1 MLDIIRNLVSSIFG
15 KILLAIMVL
24 SFALWGVGDILSS
37 GNSQL
42 AAKVGSEKI
51 SLDEFYI
58 KFQQTVRD
66 YNQNTNSNLS
76 LKEAYELRLH
86 NLLLQDL
93 IYSRMVNDYAKKR
106 GIYLNE
112 ESLKSVISNL
122 DEFKESNETFS
133 NIKYKNFILN
143 NFQSEEVF
151 LREIENSIFQGIIFE
166 SFNADNYMNDV
177 IINKLYDYE
186 GEKRTISY
194 FLFNKNEVKIDTNNN
209 LINDYY
215 LDNKSNYLIPEKT
228 IIDLIEVN
236 INDFKRKENINIV
249 EAQDYYS
256 NNIDQY
262 TEEESR
268 NIQFIRFSNESDA
281 YDFYDELADKN
292 INDFNDYI
300 KINDFKL
307 SNIEKF
313 TGGTFS
319 KNISEFIFKLD
330 VNTLSEPISYDDLGF
345 YLFMVNEVNDEKVI
359 DFETVKS
366 EIIEYLALEAAY
378 QEFDDAINILDE
390 LLINDYTFDE
400 IVENQVNIK
409 VSENIDFEQFVL
421 KLGEENSFLDKNT
434 PVGFISEIIIKENIA
449 YIYTVKE
456 KQKSYVPDLEKVR
469 EIVINDYVAQQKNKN
484 LDKLSNDILN
494 SINLQNEDSFSEYVL
509 NNDYNLLK
517 FERINRTNSDLQNET
532 VLNAFNNKL
541 NQPFK
546 ILTSEGEIGIGVVT
560 EIIMPRNQISDDFYN
575 SVKININNNFNTSLV
590 DIMASEIIQ
599 NSSYEIYDQ
608 NIDKLFM

>member
-42 AAKVGSEKI
+42 AAKVGNEKI

-76 LKEAYELRLH
+76 LKEAYELKLH

-122 DEFKESNETFS
+122 DEFKDSNEIFS

-143 NFQSEEVF
+143 NFQSEEAF
-151 LREIENSIFQGIIFE
+151 LSEIENSIFQGIIFE
-166 SFNADNYMNDV
+166 SFNADNYINDA

-194 FLFNKNEVKIDTNNN
+194 FLLNKNEVKIDTNNN

-228 IIDLIEVN
+228 IIDFIEVN
-236 INDFKRKENINIV
+236 INDFKRKENINTV
-249 EAQDYYS
+249 EAQDYYN

-268 NIQFIRFSNESDA
+268 NIQFIRFSNESEA
-281 YDFYDELADKN
+281 YDFYDAVVDKN
-292 INDFNDYI
+292 INDFNEYI

-307 SNIEKF
+307 SNIDKF

-345 YLFMVNEVNDEKVI
+345 YLFKVNEVNDEKVI
-359 DFETVKS
+359 DFETVKN

-400 IVENQVNIK
+400 IVENSVNIK
-409 VSENIDFEQFVL
+409 VSENVDFEQFVL
-421 KLGEENSFLDKNT
+421 KLGEENSFLDENT

-456 KQKSYVPDLEKVR
+456 KQKSYVPDLEKIR
-469 EIVINDYVAQQKNKN
+469 EKVIIDYVAEQKDKN
-484 LDKLSNDILN
+484 LDKLSDDILN
-494 SINLQNEDSFSEYVL
+494 SIKIQKEDSFSEYVL

-517 FERINRTNSDLQNET
+517 LEKINRTNSDFQNET
-532 VLNAFNNKL
+532 VFNAFNNKL

-546 ILTSEGEIGIGVVT
+546 ILTSDGEIGIGVVT

-575 SVKININNNFNTSLV
+575 SVKININNNFNSSLV

>member
-42 AAKVGSEKI
+42 AAKVGNEKI

-76 LKEAYELRLH
+76 LKEAYELKLH

-122 DEFKESNETFS
+122 DEFKDSNEIFS

-143 NFQSEEVF
+143 NFQSEEAF
-151 LREIENSIFQGIIFE
+151 LSEIENSIFQGIIFE
-166 SFNADNYMNDV
+166 SFNADNYINDA

-194 FLFNKNEVKIDTNNN
+194 FLLNKNEVKIDTNNN

-228 IIDLIEVN
+228 IIDFIEVN
-236 INDFKRKENINIV
+236 INDFKRKENINTV
-249 EAQDYYS
+249 EAQDYYN

-268 NIQFIRFSNESDA
+268 NIQFIRFSNESEA
-281 YDFYDELADKN
+281 YDFYDAVVDKN
-292 INDFNDYI
+292 INDFNEYI

-307 SNIEKF
+307 SNIDKF

-345 YLFMVNEVNDEKVI
+345 YLFKVNEVNDEKVI
-359 DFETVKS
+359 DFETVKN

-400 IVENQVNIK
+400 IVENSVNIK
-409 VSENIDFEQFVL
+409 VSENVDFEQFVL
-421 KLGEENSFLDKNT
+421 KLGEENSFLDENT

-449 YIYTVKE
+449 YIYTIKE
-456 KQKSYVPDLEKVR
+456 KQKSYVPDLEKIR
-469 EIVINDYVAQQKNKN
+469 EKVIIDYVAEQKDKN
-484 LDKLSNDILN
+484 LDKLSDDILN
-494 SINLQNEDSFSEYVL
+494 SIKIQKEDSFSEYVL

-517 FERINRTNSDLQNET
+517 LEKINRTNSDFQNET
-532 VLNAFNNKL
+532 VVNAFNNKL

-546 ILTSEGEIGIGVVT
+546 ILTSDGGIGIGVVT

-575 SVKININNNFNTSLV
+575 SVKININNNFNSSLV

>member
-42 AAKVGSEKI
+42 AAKVGNEKI

-76 LKEAYELRLH
+76 LKEAYELKLH

-93 IYSRMVNDYAKKR
+93 IYSKMVNDYAKKR

-122 DEFKESNETFS
+122 DEFKDSNEIFS
-133 NIKYKNFILN
+133 SIKYKNFILN
-143 NFQSEEVF
+143 NFQSEEAF
-151 LREIENSIFQGIIFE
+151 LSEIENSIFQGIIFE
-166 SFNADNYMNDV
+166 SFNADNYINDA

-194 FLFNKNEVKIDTNNN
+194 FLLNKNEVKIDTNNN

-228 IIDLIEVN
+228 IIDFIEVN
-236 INDFKRKENINIV
+236 INDFKRKENINTG
-249 EAQDYYS
+249 EAQDYYN

-268 NIQFIRFSNESDA
+268 NIQFIRFSNESEA
-281 YDFYDELADKN
+281 YDFYSAVVDKN
-292 INDFNDYI
+292 TNDFNEYI

-307 SNIEKF
+307 SNIDKF

-345 YLFMVNEVNDEKVI
+345 YLFKVNEVNDEKVI
-359 DFETVKS
+359 NFETVKN
-366 EIIEYLALEAAY
+366 EILEYLALEAAY

-400 IVENQVNIK
+400 IVDNSVNIK
-409 VSENIDFEQFVL
+409 VSENVDFEQFAL
-421 KLGEENSFLDKNT
+421 KLGEENSFLDENT

-449 YIYTVKE
+449 YIYTLKE
-456 KQKSYVPDLEKVR
+456 KQKSYVPDLEKIR
-469 EIVINDYVAQQKNKN
+469 EKVIIDYVAEQKDKN
-484 LDKLSNDILN
+484 LDKLSDDILN
-494 SINLQNEDSFSEYVL
+494 SIKIQKENSFSEYVL

-517 FERINRTNSDLQNET
+517 LEKINRTNSDFQNET
-532 VLNAFNNKL
+532 VVNAFNNKL

-560 EIIMPRNQISDDFYN
+560 EIIMPGNQISDDFYN
-575 SVKININNNFNTSLV
+575 SVKININNNFNSSLV

>member
-15 KILLAIMVL
+15 KLLLAIMVL

-42 AAKVGSEKI
+42 AAKIGNEKI

-76 LKEAYELRLH
+76 LKEAYELKLH

-93 IYSRMVNDYAKKR
+93 IYYKMVNDYSKKR
-106 GIYLNE
+106 DIYLNE
-112 ESLKSVISNL
+112 ESLKLVISNL
-122 DEFKESNETFS
+122 DEFKDSNEKFS

-143 NFQSEEVF
+143 NFQSEETF

-166 SFNADNYMNDV
+166 SFNADNYISDA

-186 GEKRTISY
+186 GEKRTITY
-194 FLFNKNEVKIDTNNN
+194 FLLNKNEVKIDTSDS
-209 LINDYY
+209 LIRDYY
-215 LDNKSNYLIPEKT
+215 SNNKSKYLIPEKT
-228 IIDLIEVN
+228 IIDIIEVN
-236 INDFKRKENINIV
+236 INDFKRLDNINTV
-249 EAQDYYS
+249 EAKDYYNS
-256 NNIDQY
+256 NIDQY

-268 NIQFIRFSNESDA
+268 NIQFIRFTNESEA
-281 YDFYDELADKN
+281 YDFYDLVADKN
-292 INDFNDYI
+292 VNDFNEYI
-300 KINDFKL
+300 RINDLKL
-307 SNIEKF
+307 SNIEQF
-313 TGGTFS
+313 TGDTFS
-319 KNISEFIFKLD
+319 KKISEFIFKLE
-330 VNTLSEPISYDDLGF
+330 VNTLSNPISYGDLGF

-359 DFETVKS
+359 NFENVKS

-390 LLINDYTFDE
+390 MLINDYNFDE
-400 IVENQVNIK
+400 IVENQVNSK
-409 VSENIDFEQFVL
+409 VSENVDFEKFIGKL
-421 KLGEENSFLDKNT
+421 KEDNSSLDKNT

-449 YIYTVKE
+449 YIYKVKE
-456 KQKSYVPDLEKVR
+456 KQKPYVPDLEKIR
-469 EIVINDYVAQQKNKN
+469 DKVIIDYVAEQENKN
-484 LDKLSNDILN
+484 LNKLSDDILN
-494 SINLQNEDSFSEYVL
+494 SINLQNENSFSEYAF
-509 NNDYNLLK
+509 NNDYSLLK
-517 FERINRTNSDLQNET
+517 FEKINRTNSDLQNET
-532 VLNAFNNKL
+532 VLSAFNNRL
-541 NQPFK
+541 SQPFK
-546 ILTSEGEIGIGVVT
+546 ILTSDGEIGIGVVT
-560 EIIMPRNQISDDFYN
+560 EIILPRNQISDDFYN

-590 DIMASEIIQ
+590 EIIASEIIQ

>member
-42 AAKVGSEKI
+42 AAKVGNEKI

-58 KFQQTVRD
+58 EFQQTVRD

-76 LKEAYELRLH
+76 LKEAYDLKLH

-93 IYSRMVNDYAKKR
+93 IYTKMVNDYAKKR

-112 ESLKSVISNL
+112 ESLKSVVSNL
-122 DEFKESNETFS
+122 DEFKDSNETFS

-143 NFQSEEVF
+143 NFQSEEAF
-151 LREIENSIFQGIIFE
+151 LREIENSIFQDIIFE
-166 SFNADNYMNDV
+166 SFNADNYINDA

-194 FLFNKNEVKIDTNNN
+194 FLLNENEVKIDTSNN

-215 LDNKSNYLIPEKT
+215 LDNKLNYLIPEKT
-228 IIDLIEVN
+228 IIDIIEVN
-236 INDFKRKENINIV
+236 INDFKRKDNIDTV
-249 EAQDYYS
+249 EAQNYYN

-268 NIQFIRFSNESDA
+268 NIQFIRFSNESEA
-281 YDFYDELADKN
+281 YDFYDTLAEKN
-292 INDFNDYI
+292 INDFNEYI

-307 SNIEKF
+307 SNIENF
-313 TGGTFS
+313 TGSTFS
-319 KNISEFIFKLD
+319 KNISEYIFKLD

-345 YLFMVNEVNDEKVI
+345 YLFRVSKVNEEKVI
-359 DFETVKS
+359 DFESVES

-390 LLINDYTFDE
+390 LLINDYTFNE
-400 IVENQVNIK
+400 IVENQVNFK
-409 VSENIDFEQFVL
+409 VSENVDFEQFVVN
-421 KLGEENSFLDKNT
+421 LGEDNYSLDENT

-456 KQKSYVPDLEKVR
+456 KQKSYVPDLENIREKV
-469 EIVINDYVAQQKNKN
+469 IVDYVAEQKNKN
-484 LDKLSNDILN
+484 LDKLSDDILD
-494 SINLQNEDSFSEYVL
+494 SIKLQNEDSFSEYVL
-509 NNDYNLLK
+509 KNDYNLLK
-517 FERINRTNSDLQNET
+517 FEKINRANSDFQNET
-532 VLNAFNNKL
+532 VFNAFNNKL
-541 NQPFK
+541 NRPFK
-546 ILTSEGEIGIGVVT
+546 ILTSDGEIGIGVVT
-560 EIIMPRNQISDDFYN
+560 DIFMPRNQISDDFYN
-575 SVKININNNFNTSLV
+575 SVKININNNFNASLV
-590 DIMASEIIQ
+590 EIMASEIIQ

>member
-15 KILLAIMVL
+15 KILLAIRVL

-42 AAKVGSEKI
+42 AAKVGNEKI

-76 LKEAYELRLH
+76 LKEAYELKLH

-122 DEFKESNETFS
+122 DEFKDSNEIFS
-133 NIKYKNFILN
+133 SIKYKNFILN
-143 NFQSEEVF
+143 NFQSEEAF
-151 LREIENSIFQGIIFE
+151 LSEIENSIFQGIIFE
-166 SFNADNYMNDV
+166 SFNADNYINDA

-194 FLFNKNEVKIDTNNN
+194 FLLNKNDVKIDTNNN

-228 IIDLIEVN
+228 IIDFIEVN
-236 INDFKRKENINIV
+236 INDFKRKENINTG
-249 EAQDYYS
+249 EAQDYYN

-268 NIQFIRFSNESDA
+268 NIQFIRFSNESEA
-281 YDFYDELADKN
+281 YDFYNAVVDKN
-292 INDFNDYI
+292 INDFNEYI

-307 SNIEKF
+307 SNIDKF

-345 YLFMVNEVNDEKVI
+345 YLFKVNEVNDEKVI
-359 DFETVKS
+359 NFETVKN
-366 EIIEYLALEAAY
+366 EILEYLALEAAY

-400 IVENQVNIK
+400 IVENSANIK
-409 VSENIDFEQFVL
+409 VSENVDF
-421 KLGEENSFLDKNT
+421 
-434 PVGFISEIIIKENIA
+434 
-449 YIYTVKE
+449 
-456 KQKSYVPDLEKVR
+456 DLEV
-469 EIVINDYVAQQKNKN
+469 YT
-484 LDKLSNDILN
+484 
-494 SINLQNEDSFSEYVL
+494 F
-509 NNDYNLLK
+509 
-517 FERINRTNSDLQNET
+517 
-532 VLNAFNNKL
+532 
-541 NQPFK
+541 
-546 ILTSEGEIGIGVVT
+546 
-560 EIIMPRNQISDDFYN
+560 
-575 SVKININNNFNTSLV
+575 
-590 DIMASEIIQ
+590 
-599 NSSYEIYDQ
+599 
-608 NIDKLFM
+608 

>member
-15 KILLAIMVL
+15 KLLLAIMVL

-42 AAKVGSEKI
+42 AAKVGNEKI
-51 SLDEFYI
+51 SLDEFYV

-76 LKEAYELRLH
+76 LKEAYELKLH

-93 IYSRMVNDYAKKR
+93 IYSKMVNDYAKKR

-122 DEFKESNETFS
+122 DEFKDSNETFS

-143 NFQSEEVF
+143 NFQSEEAF
-151 LREIENSIFQGIIFE
+151 LKEIENTIFQGIIFE
-166 SFNADNYMNDV
+166 SFNADNYISDA

-194 FLFNKNEVKIDTNNN
+194 FLLNKNEVKIDTNNN

-215 LDNKSNYLIPEKT
+215 LDNKLNYLIPEKT
-228 IIDLIEVN
+228 IIDFIEVN
-236 INDFKRKENINIV
+236 INDFKRKENINTS

-268 NIQFIRFSNESDA
+268 NIQFIRFSNESEA
-281 YDFYDELADKN
+281 YDFYDAVADKN
-292 INDFNDYI
+292 INDFNEYI

-307 SNIEKF
+307 SNIERF

-330 VNTLSEPISYDDLGF
+330 VNTLSAPISYDDLGF
-345 YLFMVNEVNDEKVI
+345 YLFRVNEVNDEKVI
-359 DFETVKS
+359 DFENVKS
-366 EIIEYLALEAAY
+366 EIIEYLALEDAY

-409 VSENIDFEQFVL
+409 VSENIDFEQFAV
-421 KLGEENSFLDKNT
+421 KLGEENSFLDENT

-449 YIYTVKE
+449 YIFTVKE
-456 KQKSYVPDLEKVR
+456 KQKSYVPNLEKIR
-469 EIVINDYVAQQKNKN
+469 EKVIIDYVAEQKNKN
-484 LDKLSNDILN
+484 LDKLSHDILN
-494 SINLQNEDSFSEYVL
+494 SIKLKNEVTFSEYVL

-517 FERINRTNSDLQNET
+517 FEKINRTNSDFQNET
-532 VLNAFNNKL
+532 VVSAFNNKL

-546 ILTSEGEIGIGVVT
+546 ILTSDGGIGIGIVT
-560 EIIMPRNQISDDFYN
+560 EIIMPGNQISDDFYN
-575 SVKININNNFNTSLV
+575 SVKININNNFNSSLV

>member
-42 AAKVGSEKI
+42 AAKVGNEKI

-76 LKEAYELRLH
+76 LKEAYELKLH

-122 DEFKESNETFS
+122 DEFKDSNETFS

-143 NFQSEEVF
+143 NFQSEEAF
-151 LREIENSIFQGIIFE
+151 LSEIENSIFQGIIFE
-166 SFNADNYMNDV
+166 SFNADNYINDA

-194 FLFNKNEVKIDTNNN
+194 FLLNKNEVKIDTNNN

-228 IIDLIEVN
+228 IIDFIEVN
-236 INDFKRKENINIV
+236 INDFKRKENINTV
-249 EAQDYYS
+249 EAQDYYN

-268 NIQFIRFSNESDA
+268 NIQFIRFSNESEA
-281 YDFYDELADKN
+281 YDFYDAVVDKN
-292 INDFNDYI
+292 INDFNEYI

-307 SNIEKF
+307 SNIDKF

-345 YLFMVNEVNDEKVI
+345 YLFKVNEINEEKVI
-359 DFETVKS
+359 DYKS
-366 EIIEYLALEAAY
+366 VENEIIEYLALESAY
-378 QEFDDAINILDE
+378 QEFDDTINILDE
-390 LLINDYTFDE
+390 MLINDYGFDE
-400 IVENQVNIK
+400 IIENQTNIK
-409 VSENIDFEQFVL
+409 VSENIDFEEL
-421 KLGEENSFLDKNT
+421 IRKLGEDNLSLDKNI
-434 PVGFISEIIIKENIA
+434 PVGFISEIIMKENTA
-449 YIYTVKE
+449 YIYTIKE
-456 KQKSYVPDLEKVR
+456 RQESYIPNLEKIR
-469 EIVINDYVAQQKNKN
+469 EIVISDYVAEQRN
-484 LDKLSNDILN
+484 LNLNELSNDILN
-494 SINLQNEDSFSEYVL
+494 SINSPKGKAFTEYAL
-509 NNDYNLLK
+509 NNNYNLLK
-517 FERINRTNSDLQNET
+517 LERINRTNSDLQNET
-532 VLNAFNNKL
+532 IFNAFNNRID
-541 NQPFK
+541 QPFK
-546 ILTSEGEIGIGVVT
+546 ILTPDGEIGIGVVT
-560 EIIMPRNQISDDFYN
+560 EIITPGNQISDDFYN
-575 SVKININNNFNTSLV
+575 SIRININNNFNASLV

>member
-42 AAKVGSEKI
+42 AAKVGNEKI

-76 LKEAYELRLH
+76 LKEAYELKLH

-122 DEFKESNETFS
+122 DEFKDSNEIFS
-133 NIKYKNFILN
+133 NIKYKNFILS
-143 NFQSEEVF
+143 NFQSEEAF
-151 LREIENSIFQGIIFE
+151 LSEIENSIFQGIIFE
-166 SFNADNYMNDV
+166 SFNADNYINDA

-194 FLFNKNEVKIDTNNN
+194 FLLNKNEVKIDTNNN

-236 INDFKRKENINIV
+236 INDFKRKENINTV
-249 EAQDYYS
+249 EAQDYYN

-268 NIQFIRFSNESDA
+268 NIQFIRFSNESEA
-281 YDFYDELADKN
+281 YDFYDAVIDKN
-292 INDFNDYI
+292 INDFNEYI

-307 SNIEKF
+307 SNIDKF

-345 YLFMVNEVNDEKVI
+345 YLFKVNEVNDEKVI
-359 DFETVKS
+359 NFETVKN
-366 EIIEYLALEAAY
+366 EILEYLALEAAY

-400 IVENQVNIK
+400 IVENSVNIK
-409 VSENIDFEQFVL
+409 VSENVDFEQFVV
-421 KLGEENSFLDKNT
+421 KLGEENSFLDENT

-456 KQKSYVPDLEKVR
+456 KQKSYVPDLEKIR
-469 EIVINDYVAQQKNKN
+469 EKVIIDYVAEQKDKN
-484 LDKLSNDILN
+484 LDKLSDDILN
-494 SINLQNEDSFSEYVL
+494 SIKIQKEDSFSEYVL

-517 FERINRTNSDLQNET
+517 LEKINRTNSDFQNET
-532 VLNAFNNKL
+532 VVNAFNNKL

-546 ILTSEGEIGIGVVT
+546 ILTSDGGIGIGVVT
-560 EIIMPRNQISDDFYN
+560 EIIMPGNQISDDFYN
-575 SVKININNNFNTSLV
+575 SVKININNNFNSSLV

>member
-42 AAKVGSEKI
+42 AAKVGNEKI

-76 LKEAYELRLH
+76 LKEAYELKLH

-122 DEFKESNETFS
+122 DEFKDSNEIFS

-143 NFQSEEVF
+143 NFQSEEAF
-151 LREIENSIFQGIIFE
+151 LSEIENSIFQGIIFE
-166 SFNADNYMNDV
+166 SFNADNYINDA

-194 FLFNKNEVKIDTNNN
+194 FLLNKNEVKIDTNNN

-228 IIDLIEVN
+228 IIDFIEVN
-236 INDFKRKENINIV
+236 INDFKRKENINTV
-249 EAQDYYS
+249 EAQDYYN

-268 NIQFIRFSNESDA
+268 NIQFIRFSNESEA
-281 YDFYDELADKN
+281 YDFYDAVVDKN
-292 INDFNDYI
+292 INDFNEYI

-345 YLFMVNEVNDEKVI
+345 YLFKVNEVNDEKVI
-359 DFETVKS
+359 NFETVKN
-366 EIIEYLALEAAY
+366 EILEYLALEAAY

-400 IVENQVNIK
+400 IVENSVNIK
-409 VSENIDFEQFVL
+409 VSENVDFEQFVL
-421 KLGEENSFLDKNT
+421 KLGEENSFLDENT

-449 YIYTVKE
+449 YIYTLKE
-456 KQKSYVPDLEKVR
+456 KQKSYVPDLEKIR
-469 EIVINDYVAQQKNKN
+469 EKVIIDYVAEQKDKN
-484 LDKLSNDILN
+484 LDKLSDDILN
-494 SINLQNEDSFSEYVL
+494 SIKIQKEDSFSEYVL

-517 FERINRTNSDLQNET
+517 LEKINRTNSDFQNET
-532 VLNAFNNKL
+532 VVNAFNNKL

-546 ILTSEGEIGIGVVT
+546 ILTSDGEIGIGVVT

-575 SVKININNNFNTSLV
+575 SVKININNNFNASLV

>member
-42 AAKVGSEKI
+42 AAKVGNEKI

-76 LKEAYELRLH
+76 LKEAYELKLH

-93 IYSRMVNDYAKKR
+93 IYSKMVNDYAKKR

-122 DEFKESNETFS
+122 DEFKDSNEIFS

-143 NFQSEEVF
+143 NFQSEEAF

-166 SFNADNYMNDV
+166 SFNADNYINDA

-194 FLFNKNEVKIDTNNN
+194 FLLNKNEVKIDTNNN

-228 IIDLIEVN
+228 IIDFIEVN
-236 INDFKRKENINIV
+236 INDFKRKENINTV
-249 EAQDYYS
+249 EAQDYYN

-268 NIQFIRFSNESDA
+268 NIQFIRFSNESEA
-281 YDFYDELADKN
+281 YDFYDAVVDKN
-292 INDFNDYI
+292 INDFNEYI

-307 SNIEKF
+307 SNIDKF

-345 YLFMVNEVNDEKVI
+345 YLFKVNEVNDEKVI
-359 DFETVKS
+359 DFETVKN

-400 IVENQVNIK
+400 IVENSVNIK
-409 VSENIDFEQFVL
+409 VSENVDFEQFVL
-421 KLGEENSFLDKNT
+421 KLGEENSFLDENT

-456 KQKSYVPDLEKVR
+456 KQKSYVPDLEKIR
-469 EIVINDYVAQQKNKN
+469 EKVIIDYVAEQKNKN
-484 LDKLSNDILN
+484 LDKLSDDILN
-494 SINLQNEDSFSEYVL
+494 SIKIQKEDSFSEYVL

-517 FERINRTNSDLQNET
+517 LEKINRTNSDFQNET
-532 VLNAFNNKL
+532 VFNAFNNKL

-546 ILTSEGEIGIGVVT
+546 ILTSDGEIGIGVVT

-575 SVKININNNFNTSLV
+575 SVKININNNFNSSLV

>member
-42 AAKVGSEKI
+42 AAKVGNEKI

-76 LKEAYELRLH
+76 LKEAYELKLH

-106 GIYLNE
+106 DIYLNE

-122 DEFKESNETFS
+122 DEFKDSNEIFS

-143 NFQSEEVF
+143 NFQSEEAF
-151 LREIENSIFQGIIFE
+151 LSEIENSIFQGIIFE
-166 SFNADNYMNDV
+166 SFNADNYINDA

-194 FLFNKNEVKIDTNNN
+194 FLLNKNEVKIDTNNN

-228 IIDLIEVN
+228 IIDFIEVN
-236 INDFKRKENINIV
+236 INDFKRKENINTV
-249 EAQDYYS
+249 EAQDYYN

-268 NIQFIRFSNESDA
+268 NIQFIRFSNESEA
-281 YDFYDELADKN
+281 YDFYDAVVGKN
-292 INDFNDYI
+292 INNFNEYI

-307 SNIEKF
+307 STIEKF

-319 KNISEFIFKLD
+319 NNISEFIFKLD
-330 VNTLSEPISYDDLGF
+330 VNTLSKPISYDDLGF
-345 YLFMVNEVNDEKVI
+345 YLFKVNEVNDEKVI
-359 DFETVKS
+359 DFETVKN
-366 EIIEYLALEAAY
+366 EILEYLALEAAY
-378 QEFDDAINILDE
+378 QEFDGTINILDE

-400 IVENQVNIK
+400 IVENSVNIK
-409 VSENIDFEQFVL
+409 VSENIDFEQFVV
-421 KLGEENSFLDKNT
+421 KLGEENSFLDENT

-456 KQKSYVPDLEKVR
+456 KQKSYVPDLEKIR
-469 EIVINDYVAQQKNKN
+469 EKVIIDYVAEQKNKN
-484 LDKLSNDILN
+484 LDKLSDEILN
-494 SINLQNEDSFSEYVL
+494 SIKIEKENSFSEYVL
-509 NNDYNLLK
+509 KNDYNLLK
-517 FERINRTNSDLQNET
+517 FEKINRTNSDFQNET
-532 VLNAFNNKL
+532 VFNAFNNKL

-546 ILTSEGEIGIGVVT
+546 ILTSDGEIGIGVVT

-575 SVKININNNFNTSLV
+575 SVKININNNFNSSLV

>member
-42 AAKVGSEKI
+42 AAKVGNEKI

-76 LKEAYELRLH
+76 LKEAYELKLH

-122 DEFKESNETFS
+122 DEFKDSNEIFS

-143 NFQSEEVF
+143 NFQSEEAF
-151 LREIENSIFQGIIFE
+151 LSEIENSIFQGIIFE
-166 SFNADNYMNDV
+166 SFNADNYINDA

-194 FLFNKNEVKIDTNNN
+194 FLLNKNEVKIDTNNN

-228 IIDLIEVN
+228 IIDFIEVN
-236 INDFKRKENINIV
+236 INDFKRIENINTI

-268 NIQFIRFSNESDA
+268 NIQFIRFTNESEA
-281 YDFYDELADKN
+281 YDFYNVVADKN
-292 INDFNDYI
+292 VNDFNEYI

-330 VNTLSEPISYDDLGF
+330 VNTLSEPISYDNLGF
-345 YLFMVNEVNDEKVI
+345 YLFKVNEVNDEKVI
-359 DFETVKS
+359 NFETVKN
-366 EIIEYLALEAAY
+366 EILEYLALEAAY
-378 QEFDDAINILDE
+378 QEFDDSINILDE

-400 IVENQVNIK
+400 IVENSENIK
-409 VSENIDFEQFVL
+409 VSENVDFEQFVL

-449 YIYTVKE
+449 YIYTIKE
-456 KQKSYVPDLEKVR
+456 KQKSYVPDLEKIR
-469 EIVINDYVAQQKNKN
+469 EKVIIDYVAEQKDKN
-484 LDKLSNDILN
+484 LDKLSDDILN
-494 SINLQNEDSFSEYVL
+494 SIKSQSEDSFSEYVL

-517 FERINRTNSDLQNET
+517 LEKINRTNSDFQNET
-532 VLNAFNNKL
+532 VVNAFNNKL

-575 SVKININNNFNTSLV
+575 SVKININNNFNSSLV

>member
-42 AAKVGSEKI
+42 AAKVGNEKI

-76 LKEAYELRLH
+76 LKEAYELQLH

-93 IYSRMVNDYAKKR
+93 IYSKMVNDYAKKR

-122 DEFKESNETFS
+122 DEFKDSNEIFS

-143 NFQSEEVF
+143 NFQSEEAF
-151 LREIENSIFQGIIFE
+151 LSEIENSIFQGIIFE
-166 SFNADNYMNDV
+166 SFNADNYINDA

-194 FLFNKNEVKIDTNNN
+194 FLLNKNEVKIDTNNN

-228 IIDLIEVN
+228 IIDFIEVN
-236 INDFKRKENINIV
+236 INDFKRKENINTV
-249 EAQDYYS
+249 EAQDYYN

-268 NIQFIRFSNESDA
+268 NIQFIRFSNESEA
-281 YDFYDELADKN
+281 YDFYDAVAETN
-292 INDFNDYI
+292 INDFNEYI
-300 KINDFKL
+300 KINNFKL
-307 SNIEKF
+307 SNIENF

-345 YLFMVNEVNDEKVI
+345 YLFKVNEVNDEKVI
-359 DFETVKS
+359 NFETVKN
-366 EIIEYLALEAAY
+366 EILEYLALEAAY

-400 IVENQVNIK
+400 IVENSVNIK
-409 VSENIDFEQFVL
+409 VSENVDFEQFAL
-421 KLGEENSFLDKNT
+421 KLGEENSFLDENT

-449 YIYTVKE
+449 YIYTLKE
-456 KQKSYVPDLEKVR
+456 KQKSYVPDLEKIR
-469 EIVINDYVAQQKNKN
+469 EKVIIDYVAEQKDKN
-484 LDKLSNDILN
+484 LDKLSDDILN
-494 SINLQNEDSFSEYVL
+494 SIKTQKEDSFSEYVL

-517 FERINRTNSDLQNET
+517 LEKINRTNSDFQNET
-532 VLNAFNNKL
+532 VVNAFNNKL
-541 NQPFK
+541 NKPFK
-546 ILTSEGEIGIGVVT
+546 ILTSDGGIGIGVVT
-560 EIIMPRNQISDDFYN
+560 EIIMPGNQISDDFYN
-575 SVKININNNFNTSLV
+575 SVKININNNFNSSLV
-590 DIMASEIIQ
+590 NIMASEIIQ

>member
-42 AAKVGSEKI
+42 AAKVGNEKI

-76 LKEAYELRLH
+76 LKEAYELKFH

-122 DEFKESNETFS
+122 DEFKDSNEIFS
-133 NIKYKNFILN
+133 SIKYKNFILN
-143 NFQSEEVF
+143 NFQSEEAF
-151 LREIENSIFQGIIFE
+151 LSEIENSIFQGIIFE
-166 SFNADNYMNDV
+166 SFNADNYINDA

-194 FLFNKNEVKIDTNNN
+194 FLLNKNEVKIDTNNN

-228 IIDLIEVN
+228 IIDFIEVN
-236 INDFKRKENINIV
+236 INDFKREENINTI
-249 EAQDYYS
+249 EAQEYYN

-262 TEEESR
+262 TEKESR
-268 NIQFIRFSNESDA
+268 NIQFIRFSNESEA
-281 YDFYDELADKN
+281 YDFYDAVVDKN
-292 INDFNDYI
+292 INDFNEYI

-307 SNIEKF
+307 SNIDKF

-345 YLFMVNEVNDEKVI
+345 YLFKVNEVNDEKVI
-359 DFETVKS
+359 DFETVKN
-366 EIIEYLALEAAY
+366 EILEYLALEAAY
-378 QEFDDAINILDE
+378 LEFDEAINILDE

-400 IVENQVNIK
+400 IVDNSVNIK
-409 VSENIDFEQFVL
+409 VSENVDFEQFVL

-449 YIYTVKE
+449 YIYTLKE
-456 KQKSYVPDLEKVR
+456 KQKPYVPDLEKIR
-469 EIVINDYVAQQKNKN
+469 EKVIIDYVAEQKDKK
-484 LDKLSNDILN
+484 LDKLSDDILN
-494 SINLQNEDSFSEYVL
+494 SIKIQKEVSFSEYVL
-509 NNDYNLLK
+509 NNDFNLLK
-517 FERINRTNSDLQNET
+517 LEKINRTNSDFQNET
-532 VLNAFNNKL
+532 VVNAFNNKL
-541 NQPFK
+541 DQPFK
-546 ILTSEGEIGIGVVT
+546 ILTSDGGIGIGVVT
-560 EIIMPRNQISDDFYN
+560 EITMPGNQISDDFYN
-575 SVKININNNFNTSLV
+575 SVKININNNFNSSLV
-590 DIMASEIIQ
+590 NIIASEIIQ

>member
-42 AAKVGSEKI
+42 AAKVGNEKI

-76 LKEAYELRLH
+76 LKEAYELKLH

-122 DEFKESNETFS
+122 DEFKDSNKKFS

-143 NFQSEEVF
+143 NFQSEEAF
-151 LREIENSIFQGIIFE
+151 LSEIENSIFQGIIFE
-166 SFNADNYMNDV
+166 SFNADNYINDA

-194 FLFNKNEVKIDTNNN
+194 FLLNKNEVKIDTNNN

-228 IIDLIEVN
+228 IIDFIEVN
-236 INDFKRKENINIV
+236 INDFKRKENINTV
-249 EAQDYYS
+249 EAQDYYN

-268 NIQFIRFSNESDA
+268 NIQFIRFSNESEA
-281 YDFYDELADKN
+281 YDFYDAVVDKN
-292 INDFNDYI
+292 INDFNEYI

-307 SNIEKF
+307 SNIDKF

-345 YLFMVNEVNDEKVI
+345 YLFKVNEVNDEKVI
-359 DFETVKS
+359 NFETVKN
-366 EIIEYLALEAAY
+366 EILEYLALEAAY

-400 IVENQVNIK
+400 IVENSVNIK
-409 VSENIDFEQFVL
+409 VSENVDFEQFVL
-421 KLGEENSFLDKNT
+421 KLGEENSFLDENT

-449 YIYTVKE
+449 YIYTLKE
-456 KQKSYVPDLEKVR
+456 KQKSYVPDLEKIR
-469 EIVINDYVAQQKNKN
+469 EKVIIDYVAEQKDKN
-484 LDKLSNDILN
+484 LDKLSDDILN
-494 SINLQNEDSFSEYVL
+494 SIKIQKENSFSEYVL

-517 FERINRTNSDLQNET
+517 LEKINRTNSDFQNET
-532 VLNAFNNKL
+532 VVNAFNNKL

-546 ILTSEGEIGIGVVT
+546 ILTSDGGIGIGVVT
-560 EIIMPRNQISDDFYN
+560 EIIMPGNQISDDFYN
-575 SVKININNNFNTSLV
+575 SVKININNNFNSSLV

>member
-42 AAKVGSEKI
+42 AAKVGNEKI

-76 LKEAYELRLH
+76 LKEAYELKLH

-122 DEFKESNETFS
+122 DEFKDSNEIFS

-143 NFQSEEVF
+143 NFQSEEAF
-151 LREIENSIFQGIIFE
+151 LSEIENSIFQGIIFE
-166 SFNADNYMNDV
+166 SFNADNYINDA

-194 FLFNKNEVKIDTNNN
+194 FLLNKNEVKIDTNNN

-228 IIDLIEVN
+228 IIDFIEVN
-236 INDFKRKENINIV
+236 INDFKRKENINTV
-249 EAQDYYS
+249 EAQDYYN

-268 NIQFIRFSNESDA
+268 NIQFIRFSNESEA
-281 YDFYDELADKN
+281 YDFYDAVVDKN
-292 INDFNDYI
+292 INDFNEYI

-307 SNIEKF
+307 SNIDKF

-345 YLFMVNEVNDEKVI
+345 YLFKVNEVNDEKVI
-359 DFETVKS
+359 NFETVKN
-366 EIIEYLALEAAY
+366 EILEYLALEAAY

-400 IVENQVNIK
+400 IVENSVNIK
-409 VSENIDFEQFVL
+409 VSENVDFEQFVL
-421 KLGEENSFLDKNT
+421 KLGEENSFLDENT

-456 KQKSYVPDLEKVR
+456 KQKSYVPDLEKIR
-469 EIVINDYVAQQKNKN
+469 EKVIIDYVAEQKDKN
-484 LDKLSNDILN
+484 LDKLSDDILN
-494 SINLQNEDSFSEYVL
+494 SIKIQKEDSFSEYVL

-517 FERINRTNSDLQNET
+517 LEKINRTNSDFQNET
-532 VLNAFNNKL
+532 VFNAFNNKL

-546 ILTSEGEIGIGVVT
+546 ILTSDGGIGIGVVT

-575 SVKININNNFNTSLV
+575 SVKININNNFNSSLV

>member
-42 AAKVGSEKI
+42 AAKVGNEKI

-76 LKEAYELRLH
+76 LKEAYELKLH

-122 DEFKESNETFS
+122 DEFKDSNEIFS

-143 NFQSEEVF
+143 NFQSEEAF
-151 LREIENSIFQGIIFE
+151 LSEIENSIFQGIIFE
-166 SFNADNYMNDV
+166 SFNADNYINDA

-194 FLFNKNEVKIDTNNN
+194 FLLNKNEVKIDTNNN

-228 IIDLIEVN
+228 IIDFIEVN
-236 INDFKRKENINIV
+236 INDFKRKENINTV
-249 EAQDYYS
+249 EAQDYYN

-268 NIQFIRFSNESDA
+268 NIQFIRFSNESEA
-281 YDFYDELADKN
+281 YDFYDAVVDKN
-292 INDFNDYI
+292 INDFNEYI

-307 SNIEKF
+307 SNIDKF

-345 YLFMVNEVNDEKVI
+345 YLFKVNEVNDEKVI
-359 DFETVKS
+359 NFETVKN
-366 EIIEYLALEAAY
+366 EILEYLALEAAY

-400 IVENQVNIK
+400 IVDNSVNIK
-409 VSENIDFEQFVL
+409 VSENVDFEQFVL

-449 YIYTVKE
+449 YIYTLKE
-456 KQKSYVPDLEKVR
+456 KQKSYVPDLEKIR
-469 EIVINDYVAQQKNKN
+469 EKVIIDYVAEQKDKN
-484 LDKLSNDILN
+484 LDKLSDDILN
-494 SINLQNEDSFSEYVL
+494 SIKIEKEDSFSEYVL

-517 FERINRTNSDLQNET
+517 FEKINRTNSDFQNET
-532 VLNAFNNKL
+532 VFNAFNNKL

-546 ILTSEGEIGIGVVT
+546 ILTSDGEIGIGVVT

-575 SVKININNNFNTSLV
+575 SVKININNNFNSSLV

>member
-42 AAKVGSEKI
+42 AAKVGNEKI

-76 LKEAYELRLH
+76 LKEAYELQLH

-93 IYSRMVNDYAKKR
+93 IYSKMVNDYAKKR

-122 DEFKESNETFS
+122 DEFKDSNETFS

-143 NFQSEEVF
+143 NFQSEESF

-166 SFNADNYMNDV
+166 NFNADNYINDA

-194 FLFNKNEVKIDTNNN
+194 FLLNKNEVKIDTNNN

-228 IIDLIEVN
+228 IIDFIEVN

-262 TEEESR
+262 TEVESR
-268 NIQFIRFSNESDA
+268 NIHFIRFSDESEA
-281 YDFYDELADKN
+281 YDFYDAVAEKN
-292 INDFNDYI
+292 INDFNEYI

-307 SNIEKF
+307 SNIENF
-313 TGGTFS
+313 TGDTFS

-330 VNTLSEPISYDDLGF
+330 VNALSEPISYDDLGF
-345 YLFMVNEVNDEKVI
+345 YLFRVSKVNEEKVI
-359 DFETVKS
+359 DFESVKS
-366 EIIEYLALEAAY
+366 EIIEYLSLEAAY

-400 IVENQVNIK
+400 IVENSVNIK
-409 VSENIDFEQFVL
+409 LSENVDFEQFLVN
-421 KLGEENSFLDKNT
+421 LGEDSSFLDENT
-434 PVGFISEIIIKENIA
+434 PIGFISEIIIKENIA
-449 YIYTVKE
+449 YIYTLKE
-456 KQKSYVPDLEKVR
+456 KQKSYVPDLEKIR
-469 EIVINDYVAQQKNKN
+469 EKVITDYVAEQKDKN
-484 LDKLSNDILN
+484 LDKLSDDILN
-494 SINLQNEDSFSEYVL
+494 SIKIQNEDSFSEYVL

-517 FERINRTNSDLQNET
+517 LEKINRTNSDFQNET
-532 VLNAFNNKL
+532 VVNAFNNKL

-546 ILTSEGEIGIGVVT
+546 ILKPDGGIGIGVVT

-575 SVKININNNFNTSLV
+575 SVKININNNFNSSLA
-590 DIMASEIIQ
+590 DIMALEIIQ